1 MKNNKVILG
10 VIGGLAVGAVLGVLF
25 APDKG
30 KNTRK
35 KIATKGED
43 LADNLKTQF
52 EGLAN
57 LITNK
62 GEKIADDS
70 QEIFE
75 TATEKLTDLKN
86 DLK

>member
-10 VIGGLAVGAVLGVLF
+10 LIGGLAIGAVLGVLF

-35 KIATKGED
+35 KIATKGVD
-43 LADNLKTQF
+43 LADNIKTQF
-52 EGLAN
+52 EELAN

-62 GEKIADDS
+62 AEKVADDS